1 MQSGGGIG
9 QSVMEA
15 LRSVYLWRNLIAV
28 GGIASLMLPWVYLDG
43 SDSSLSGSELIAYTF
58 VTGDERWEMIKQSFL
73 GSMALF
79 LVPLVVAVL
88 SIVVFVKTFRE
99 QHTIPLN
106 AVTGLLPAVI
116 VILSGSVTS
125 SEHLLAGW
133 LVFPEPGIIVMFL
146 CQAAL
151 AANSLWR

>member
-9 QSVMEA
+9 QSALNA
-15 LRSVYLWRNLIAV
+15 LRSVYLWRNLVAV

-79 LVPLVVAVL
+79 LVPLAVAVL
-88 SIVVFVKTFRE
+88 TVAVFLKTFRE
-99 QHTIPLN
+99 QHSIPLY
-106 AVTGLLPAVI
+106 AVTGLLPVLI
-116 VILSGSVTS
+116 VIFSGGVTS
-125 SEHLLAGW
+125 SEHLLAGR
-133 LVFPEPGIIVMFL
+133 LVFPEPGIIVLFL

-151 AANSLWR
+151 AAHSLWQ